1 MGADVQVVDVEA
13 GVHHADGDGA
23 ARRSSEEAR
32 RVFMETHRVRP
43 HGWNGGVVAGPKH
56 LHRLD
61 GLHEVGLQS
70 GIEGGGIDVGRV
82 GADVGIETPDLDAIG
97 LQRPPPTT
105 VPIVRHQRDQHGKLA
120 KRRSMDFRP
129 EGRVRFAF
137 RRRHAEARHAR
148 QRRGG
153 LEAGVVRWQ
162 SAAQQSPRRG
172 QNVDSKRRDGVAHV
186 LCRGPFGEAQPA
198 KRPVALH
205 PLRQIRDSRQRR
217 VAYAAIAEEPIQ
229 AVVVWCGRRAGVAFG
244 RRPVG
249 SHRQFRGRRGER
261 IAIGRRGGKR
271 LDGGGARIGN
281 DRRGFNRRLA
291 HASLA
296 VRGNLEA
303 GAFKTWGAVRELG
316 RGNDGT
322 VVQHDNPGGSRTKHG
337 DHAQHTQSHA
347 GSAGSEHR

>member
-32 RVFMETHRVRP
+32 RVFMETHRIRP
-43 HGWNGGVVAGPKH
+43 HGRNRRVVAGPKH

-61 GLHEVGLQS
+61 RLHEVGLQS

-97 LQRPPPTT
+97 LQRAPPTT
-105 VPIVRHQRDQHGKLA
+105 VPIVRHQRDQNGELA

-153 LEAGVVRWQ
+153 LEAGVVRRQ
-162 SAAQQSPRRG
+162 AAAQQLPRCG

-186 LCRGPFGEAQPA
+186 LRRGPFGEAQPA
-198 KRPVALH
+198 KRPIALH
-205 PLRQIRDSRQRR
+205 PLRQIRDGRQRR
-217 VAYAAIAEEPIQ
+217 VASAGIAKKPIQ
-229 AVVVWCGRRAGVAFG
+229 GLVGRG
-244 RRPVG
+244 RVPFRRWPVG
-249 SHRQFRGRRGER
+249 SHGQFRGRRGEGV
-261 IAIGRRGGKR
+261 AIGRCWRRGGKR
-271 LDGGGARIGN
+271 LDGGGARIDN
-281 DRRGFNRRLA
+281 DRRGLNGRLA
-291 HASLA
+291 HAPFAL
-296 VRGNLEA
+296 RGNLEA
-303 GAFKTWGAVRELG
+303 GAFEAWGAVRELG
-316 RGNDGT
+316 RGNSRT
-322 VVQHDNPGGSRTKHG
+322 AVQHDNRSGSRTEHG
-337 DHAQHTQSHA
+337 DHAQHTQSRPA
-347 GSAGSEHR
+347 HRVPNSS